1 MHVSSRLAAVLLAL
15 SLVAISWPSL
25 SAEEQPVADGA
36 KEAANGKIA
45 AEEGARQ
52 QAVERGVAFLKQQ
65 QMQDGTWNA
74 ANFPQ
79 AVTSLCAYA
88 LLRSGVDSKDA
99 AVQKAVADVKRQP
112 VQQLYTAAV
121 QVLALAAADPKEHA
135 AAIQERVAW
144 LEKAQVRVGG
154 PAGGWSYILQEGGSR
169 ADGSCTRFAL
179 LALHRAAAA
188 GAKVQPDT
196 WRLAEQYW
204 MQGQR
209 DDGGWGYVPVHGVS
223 TVTMTLAG
231 IASLAIV
238 RQHRGADS
246 DKQTS
251 EAITRAQ
258 AWLDGRLDSEKKEW
272 RQQGWREYCFHCGER
287 AATLTASGRL
297 GQTDWQK
304 DWLPS
309 LLADQDAKT
318 GSWNHDPQFELIN
331 TSLALLCLTPEP
343 EATKPAD

>member
-1 MHVSSRLAAVLLAL
+1 
-15 SLVAISWPSL
+15 L
-25 SAEEQPVADGA
+25 SADEQPVADGPKEVA
-36 KEAANGKIA
+36 KDKIP
-45 AEEGARQ
+45 EEGARQ
-52 QAVERGVAFLKQQ
+52 KAIERGVAFLKQQ
-65 QMQDGTWNA
+65 QLKDGTWDA
-74 ANFPQ
+74 ENFPQ

-88 LLRSGVDSKDA
+88 LLRSGADPKDA
-99 AVQKAVADVKRQP
+99 ALQKAIDDVKRQP
-112 VQQLYTAAV
+112 AQQLYTVAV
-121 QVLALAAADPKEHA
+121 QLLALAAADPKEHSA
-135 AAIQERVAW
+135 TIQERAAW

-154 PAGGWSYILQEGGSR
+154 PAGGWSYVLQENAGR

-179 LALHRAAAA
+179 LALHRAVVA

-204 MQGQR
+204 MQSQR
-209 DDGGWGYVPVHGVS
+209 DDGGWGYVPGNGNS

-231 IASLAIV
+231 IASLSIV

-246 DKQTS
+246 DKKTS

-258 AWLDGRLDSEKKEW
+258 SWLDGRLDSEKKEW

-287 AATLTASGRL
+287 VATLTGR
-297 GQTDWQK
+297 GQIGKTDWQT

-309 LLADQDAKT
+309 LLVDQDAKT

-343 EATKPAD
+343 EATKPAE